1 MKKISTISLLLSF
14 LFHTLSAQDT
24 KRYITKETTATIVI
38 DGKLQ
43 EKSWEAVQW
52 AGDFT
57 QTEPNKGEKPTYAT
71 QFKILFDQHHLYVA
85 IKAFDAQPDRIVVEE
100 KPRDF
105 FAGDY
110 VEINIDSDFDKKDAF
125 SFTVT
130 AAGIRGDDYIQTS
143 DNWLNDWS
151 PDWTAK
157 TTRDEQGWIAELK
170 IPLSALAIYT
180 KQTQW
185 GIQVNRRIARLD
197 ENSSWTKITDD
208 AQWVASF
215 GLLQGITRVP
225 VTKHFLPTD
234 KIDPQLL
241 QKDFSALHHSLQS
254 SYPSLY
260 RYRSESFINHHYQKI
275 LATLTQPITLLDF
288 YKIVASYLSKVGDGH
303 MKVKLP
309 TYFTN
314 TYNARLKRFPFQLK
328 TTTHGVFVT
337 ENYSAHTLLTD
348 AQLVSINGQPIQKI
362 LHDIAELIPADG
374 HNLTGKYY
382 QMAANFDFYCSLV
395 AHFEEN
401 TQIDFIPKGQQKVAS
416 VSIPL
421 LTTTALEQ
429 IKAAKGAPQRSKP
442 FHYKVDNNIGIM
454 TLRTFN
460 YPKAFQKFVEE
471 SFQQLA
477 ASKIDKLILDLRGN
491 GGGDEANAIYLYTY
505 LTTKPFKYYDRYE
518 VNVTPNKKVEQAS
531 TLISYETLNFF
542 ASIVSLDSA
551 RRCVITDLAPLKE
564 NLLDP
569 TAWQQPKVEH
579 NFTGKVVVLIDGGSF
594 SATSEICA
602 IMKRDQRATFV
613 GTETG
618 GTFDGNTSGMY
629 DHVILPHS
637 SLRVKIPLIKY
648 VSALGATEYWYG
660 RGVMPDYPII
670 DPAISHQ
677 RSSEDPVMDFAITY
691 LKKTGQT
698 SR

>member
-1 MKKISTISLLLSF
+1 MKKISTISLLLSL
-14 LFHTLSAQDT
+14 LFHTLSAQET
-24 KRYITKETTATIVI
+24 KRYKTNETTATITI

-52 AGDFT
+52 AGDFIQT
-57 QTEPNKGEKPTYAT
+57 QPNKGEKPTYAT
-71 QFKILFDQHHLYVA
+71 QFKILFDQHYLFVA
-85 IKAFDAQPDRIVVEE
+85 IRAFDAQPDSIVMEE

-125 SFTVT
+125 SFTIT
-130 AAGIRGDDYIQTS
+130 AAGIRGDEYIQTS
-143 DNWLNDWS
+143 NNWLNDWS

-170 IPLSALAIYT
+170 IPLSALAVYT

-185 GIQVNRRIARLD
+185 GLQVNRRIARLD
-197 ENSSWTKITDD
+197 ENSSWTKVTDD

-215 GLLQGITRVP
+215 GLLQGITGIP
-225 VTKHFLPTD
+225 VAKRFLPTD
-234 KIDPQLL
+234 KIDAKLL
-241 QKDFSALHHSLQS
+241 QNDFSGLHRSLQS

-260 RYRSESFINHHYQKI
+260 RYRSESFINHHYQQT
-275 LATLTQPITLLDF
+275 LEALTQPITLLDF
-288 YKIVASYLSKVGDGH
+288 YKIVASYLSKIGDGH

-309 TYFTN
+309 AYFAS
-314 TYNARLKRFPFQLK
+314 TYNADLKRLPFQLK

-337 ENYSAHTLLTD
+337 ENYSADTLLND
-348 AQLVSINGQPIQKI
+348 AQLVSINGQAIQKI

-374 HNLTGKYY
+374 HNLTGKYH
-382 QMAANFDFYCSLV
+382 QMAADFDFYYSLV
-395 AHFEEN
+395 DGLEES
-401 TQIDFIPKGQQKVAS
+401 TQIDFILKGQQKVISAN
-416 VSIPL
+416 IPL

-429 IKAAKGAPQRSKP
+429 IKATRGTPQRGKP
-442 FHYKVDNNIGIM
+442 FDYKLKNNIGVM

-460 YPKAFQKFVEE
+460 YPKAFQKFVDE
-471 SFQQLA
+471 SFQQLVT
-477 ASKIDKLILDLRGN
+477 SKIDKLILDLRGN
-491 GGGDEANAIYLYTY
+491 GGGEEVNAIYLYTY

-518 VNVTPNKKVEQAS
+518 VNVAPHKKVEQAS
-531 TLISYETLNFF
+531 TLVSYETLNFF

-551 RRCVITDLAPLKE
+551 GRRIITDLAPLKG

-569 TAWQQPKVEH
+569 TTWQQPKVEN

-602 IMKRDQRATFV
+602 IMKRDKRATFV

-618 GTFDGNTSGMY
+618 GTYDGTTSGIY
-629 DHVILPHS
+629 DRVTLPHS
-637 SLRVKIPLIKY
+637 KLQVKIPLIKY
-648 VSALGATEYWYG
+648 VSALGTTEYWYG
-660 RGVMPDYPII
+660 RGIMPDYPII
-670 DPAISHQ
+670 DQALHQ
-677 RSSEDPVMDFAITY
+677 SSDKDRVMDFAIMY
-691 LKKTGQT
+691 LQEAGQA